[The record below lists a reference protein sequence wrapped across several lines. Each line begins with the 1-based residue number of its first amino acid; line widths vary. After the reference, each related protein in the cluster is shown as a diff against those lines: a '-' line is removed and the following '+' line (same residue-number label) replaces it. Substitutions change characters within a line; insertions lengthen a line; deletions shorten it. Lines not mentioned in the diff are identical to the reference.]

1 MRTIHYREG
10 TFRNRMNSTM
20 KKLVATSMKSALLG
34 ILICVALP
42 VSGAF
47 PEMPRKIVT
56 VALIEKPW
64 GLSLDITGYEVR
76 VDGVTPDGRRY
87 VFATHAATSMS
98 LSVTLESISGQATTQ
113 GCLTHLRQV
122 AQISASGD
130 NRHIKEYALH
140 HMSVIEYA
148 GPRTQR
154 GAMDQFHVLGCTA
167 MENVY
172 ADVHISKTD
181 FKSGDEALLHQVL
194 ATLNIV
200 PAAAAGSLD
209 HFRAGSAPY
218 LQARYPQ
225 AIPHYEQALALEQ
238 SNPTLDKSLW
248 RLLVHNLGVAYRM
261 TGDLPRARHIFEY
274 GVSQDPI
281 NPLFHY
287 NLARIYA
294 GMNDRD
300 HAMQSLH
307 AAFRNRLSN
316 GNESLPDPRQDVSFK
331 RFMLDPSFRTLAEFL
346 MKPAI

>member
-1 MRTIHYREG
+1 
-10 TFRNRMNSTM
+10 MNTTM
-20 KKLVATSMKSALLG
+20 KTVVATSMKSALLG
-34 ILICVALP
+34 ILVCAALP
-42 VSGAF
+42 LSDAFAEVS
-47 PEMPRKIVT
+47 RKIAT

-87 VFATHAATSMS
+87 FFATHAATSMS
-98 LSVTLESISGQATTQ
+98 LSVTLEAISGQATTQ
-113 GCLTHLRQV
+113 GCLAHLRQV
-122 AQISASGD
+122 AQTSASG
-130 NRHIKEYALH
+130 NSRQTREYTLQN
-140 HMSVIEYA
+140 MPVIEYA
-148 GPRTQR
+148 GPRAHR
-154 GAMDQFHVLGCTA
+154 GDMDQFHVLGCTA
-167 MENVY
+167 VENVY
-172 ADVHISKTD
+172 ADVHISKPD
-181 FKSGDEALLHQVL
+181 FKSGDEALLHEVL
-194 ATLNIV
+194 ATLDIV

-209 HFRAGSAPY
+209 HFRVGSAPY

-238 SNPTLDKSLW
+238 VSPTLDKSLW

-307 AAFRNRLSN
+307 AAFRNRLPS
-316 GNESLPDPRQDVSFK
+316 GNESLPDPRQDVTFK
-331 RFMLDPSFRTLAEFL
+331 RFMLDPSFRTLAELL